1 MSLQVSIG
9 QYSSA
14 GRKMLNQDWYGACL
28 PAEPQ
33 LSNKGIALAVADGIS
48 SSTVS
53 QIASETA
60 VKSFLSDYYCTS
72 DAWSV
77 PHAALQVLK
86 ASHNWLYAQN
96 RNGPF
101 AADPDKG
108 YVCTFSALILKQRH
122 AHLLHVGDSRIYLL
136 RNRQLEQLTRDHRV
150 WRGSS
155 SFLSQALGAG
165 AVLEPDSHSLP
176 VLPGDVFL
184 LATDGLF
191 EALSQPQLMAL
202 LEPLQP
208 DPEQLKSEQLKPKQT
223 DLSAL
228 AQQLAAAALAAG
240 SKDNITLQLLR
251 INALP
256 ADSRLPACFDQQLPV
271 PPVLQ
276 PGDTLDGLQIIR
288 PLQQSSRS
296 HVYLV
301 QDSATAKLLVLK
313 APSIDLAEQPDYLE
327 RLLREEWIAKRV
339 NSAYVLRPASSNRP
353 RTALYTLFEYIDGQ
367 TLHQWQLDHPKA
379 TLEQIRSLTEQIG
392 KGLQA
397 LHRSEILHQD
407 LRPQNVMVTAQGNA
421 IIIDF
426 GAARLAGLQ
435 PDDDVAGEIPGTALY
450 CAPEYFLGA
459 PGSERSDLYSLAVLT
474 YQLLSGRFPYGPE
487 IARRRSLKAQKRL
500 QYQSVLAADSELP
513 AWLDQTLE
521 KALQP
526 DPSQRYQALSEF
538 LYDLRHPNAKFQAP
552 QSLIEL
558 HPLWFWQSCCLLQ
571 CLIIL
576 WLLAN

>member
-14 GRKMLNQDWYGACL
+14 GCKTLNQDWFGACL
-28 PAEPQ
+28 PTEPQ
-33 LSNKGIALAVADGIS
+33 LSNKGIVLAVADGIS
-48 SSTVS
+48 TSTVS

-101 AADPDKG
+101 ASDPDKG

-122 AHLLHVGDSRIYLL
+122 AHLLHVGDSRIYLW

-165 AVLEPDSHSLP
+165 AVLEPDYHSLP
-176 VLPGDVFL
+176 LLAGDVFL

-191 EALSQPQLMAL
+191 EVLPQPQLMAL
-202 LEPLQP
+202 LG
-208 DPEQLKSEQLKPKQT
+208 PEQA
-223 DLSAL
+223 DLSTL
-228 AQQLAAAALAAG
+228 AQQLADAALAAG
-240 SKDNITLQLLR
+240 SKDNITLQLVR

-256 ADSRLPACFDQQLPV
+256 ADSSLPACIDQQLPL
-271 PPVLQ
+271 PPLLQ
-276 PGDTLDGLQIIR
+276 QGDTLDGLQIIR

-301 QDSATAKLLVLK
+301 QDSETAKLLVLK

-339 NSAYVLRPASSNRP
+339 NSAYVLRPASINRP

-367 TLHQWQLDHPKA
+367 TLRQWQLDHPKA
-379 TLEQIRSLTEQIG
+379 TLEKIRTLTEQIG

-407 LRPQNVMVTAQGNA
+407 LRPENIMVTPQGSVK
-421 IIIDF
+421 IIDF

-435 PDDDVAGEIPGTALY
+435 PDDEVAGDIPGTALY

-487 IARRRSLKAQKRL
+487 VARRRSLKAQKKL
-500 QYQSVLAADSELP
+500 QYQSVLSADSELP
-513 AWLDQTLE
+513 AWLDRTLE

-526 DPSQRYQALSEF
+526 DPSLRYQALSEF

>member
-14 GRKMLNQDWYGACL
+14 GCKTLNQDWFGACL
-28 PAEPQ
+28 PTEPQ
-33 LSNKGIALAVADGIS
+33 LSNKGIVLAVADGIS
-48 SSTVS
+48 TSTVS

-96 RNGPF
+96 RNGPY

-108 YVCTFSALILKQRH
+108 YICTFSALILKQRH
-122 AHLLHVGDSRIYLL
+122 AHLLHVGDSRIYLW

-165 AVLEPDSHSLP
+165 VVLEPDYHSLP
-176 VLPGDVFL
+176 LLAGDVFL

-191 EALSQPQLMAL
+191 EVLPQPQLMAL
-202 LEPLQP
+202 LG
-208 DPEQLKSEQLKPKQT
+208 PEQA

-228 AQQLAAAALAAG
+228 AQQLADAALAAG
-240 SKDNITLQLLR
+240 SKDNITLQLVR
-251 INALP
+251 INSLLAE
-256 ADSRLPACFDQQLPV
+256 SSLPACVAQQLPL
-271 PPVLQ
+271 PPLLQ
-276 PGDTLDGLQIIR
+276 QGDTLDGLQIIR

-301 QDSATAKLLVLK
+301 QDSETAKLLVLK

-339 NSAYVLRPASSNRP
+339 NSAYVLRPASINRP

-379 TLEQIRSLTEQIG
+379 TLEQIRTLTEQIG

-407 LRPQNVMVTAQGNA
+407 LRPENIMVTPQGSVK
-421 IIIDF
+421 IIDF

-435 PDDDVAGEIPGTALY
+435 PDDEVAGDIPGTALY

-487 IARRRSLKAQKRL
+487 VARRRSLKAQKKL
-500 QYQSVLAADSELP
+500 QYQSVLSADSELP
-513 AWLDQTLE
+513 AWLDRTLE

-526 DPSQRYQALSEF
+526 DPSLRYQALSEF

-576 WLLAN
+576 WLLAY

>member
-1 MSLQVSIG
+1 MLLQVSIG

-14 GRKMLNQDWYGACL
+14 GRKTLNQDWFGACL
-28 PAEPQ
+28 PTEPQ

-101 AADPDKG
+101 SSDPDKG
-108 YVCTFSALILKQRH
+108 YVCTFSALILRQRH
-122 AHLLHVGDSRIYLL
+122 AHILHVGDSRIYLW
-136 RNRQLEQLTRDHRV
+136 RNQQLEQLTRDHRV

-155 SFLSQALGAG
+155 SFLSQALGAA
-165 AVLEPDSHSLP
+165 AVLEPDYHSLP
-176 VLPGDVFL
+176 LLAGDVFL

-191 EALSQPQLMAL
+191 EVLSQPQLMAL

-208 DPEQLKSEQLKPKQT
+208 NPELPGAEQA
-223 DLSAL
+223 DLAAL
-228 AQQLAAAALAAG
+228 AQQLADTALTAG
-240 SKDNITLQLLR
+240 SKDNITLQLVR
-251 INALP
+251 INTLP
-256 ADSRLPACFDQQLPV
+256 ADSRLPACVDQQLPV

-288 PLQQSSRS
+288 PLQQSNRS

-301 QDSATAKLLVLK
+301 QDSATATLLVLK
-313 APSIDLAEQPDYLE
+313 APSIDLAGQPDYLE

-339 NSAYVLRPASSNRP
+339 NSANVLRPASINRP

-367 TLHQWQLDHPKA
+367 TLRQWQLDHPKA

-407 LRPQNVMVTAQGNA
+407 LRPQNVMVTPQGSA

-435 PDDDVAGEIPGTALY
+435 ADDEVAGDIPGTALY
-450 CAPEYFLGA
+450 SAPEYFLGA
-459 PGSERSDLYSLAVLT
+459 PGSTRSDLYSLAVLT

-487 IARRRSLKAQKRL
+487 IARRRSLTAQKRL
-500 QYQSVLAADSELP
+500 QYQSVLSVDSELP
-513 AWLDQTLE
+513 AWLDKTLE

-526 DPSQRYQALSEF
+526 DPNQRYQALSEF
-538 LYDLRHPNAKFQAP
+538 LYDLRHPNAKFQTP

-571 CLIIL
+571 CLLIL
-576 WLLAN
+576 WLLAS